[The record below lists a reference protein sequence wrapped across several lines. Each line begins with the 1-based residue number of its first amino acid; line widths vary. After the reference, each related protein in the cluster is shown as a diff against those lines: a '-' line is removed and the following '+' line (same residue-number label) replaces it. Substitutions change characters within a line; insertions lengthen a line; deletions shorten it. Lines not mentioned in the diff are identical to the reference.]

1 MSAER
6 RRQSQLRRLL
16 GYIEGRRL
24 EFVVSLV
31 LVVVTAYLGGLVPV
45 LIRDAVDRGVITGDY
60 RQATLYGLLIVFVA
74 VISGAASFAGRM
86 LLMRSSQH
94 AVYKLRVDAF
104 NAILRQGMEFFN
116 KTLTGQL
123 LSRITNDAERVT
135 GFISFRLRMLV
146 YSTFLIAVSLYYMAG
161 MSGPLTLIA
170 LATIGASTAVN
181 ALYARRVRPIYDE
194 ARHQTGVLASIAA
207 SALGGIRAVKALSA
221 EGYIAGRFDRENR
234 ELYNLNVE
242 AARVSALYGNAPFLI
257 VGASMASMLYYGG
270 KAILAGTLTVGELV
284 AFLTYMVTLMW
295 PLRALGFIIGDLQ
308 RSLAAVS
315 RLFEVIDSAPRPAR
329 ASEAEPAKPRGEVVV
344 RDVWFTYH
352 TGRTALRGVTLR
364 VRPGGPT
371 MRTLSPG
378 SGKSTLL
385 KLIAG
390 LYEPQRGE
398 VLIDGI
404 PVSRLRGDVLAR
416 LVAYVP
422 QEPFIFN
429 RTIYENI
436 SLWDPAVKPED
447 VERAAKIAKIH
458 DFISRLPDGYQ
469 TVVGERGLT
478 LSGGQRQRLAL
489 ARALARNPVVLL
501 LDDPVSNLDAET
513 EEALVR
519 DLEEALRGRTV
530 IMVSQRPSLARLA
543 DRIIVMEDGKIVGE
557 TRPGAAEKP
566 RARAASG
573 GGGG

>member
-16 GYIEGRRL
+16 GYIEGRRP
-24 EFVVSLV
+24 EFVVSLA

-135 GFISFRLRMLV
+135 GFLSFRLRMLV

-170 LATIGASTAVN
+170 LATIGASIAVN

-242 AARVSALYGNAPFLI
+242 AAKVSALYGNAPFLI

-364 VRPGGPT
+364 VRPGERVLIVGP
-371 MRTLSPG
+371 PG